1 MKLSIYINNYKNNFN
16 YYINPF
22 PFILFFED
30 KHQYFADML
39 KKILKCLQKNYYG
52 KINTK
57 LSIKNETLD
66 FNDNSGTKEHYNYLK
81 KSEQKTN
88 YIMNDLFYICYNN
101 KRIFNKCNKVS
112 FFKETFD

>member
-39 KKILKCLQKNYYG
+39 KKILKCL
-52 KINTK
+52 
-57 LSIKNETLD
+57 
-66 FNDNSGTKEHYNYLK
+66 
-81 KSEQKTN
+81 
-88 YIMNDLFYICYNN
+88 
-101 KRIFNKCNKVS
+101 
-112 FFKETFD
+112 